1 MRNEFKTIEITITY
15 TKTNHNTEV
24 EVKHKAELEYS
35 LETTFASIE
44 RFLEDF
50 KKVLNGYKHCMK
62 NATYCQVYLS
72 VATYDHAQS
81 YESLHQTSFDGWKF
95 EDVPSV
101 DDEGLYLAPDV
112 RYTNEQH
119 DMFIAFAEPI
129 LSQLAQ
135 ASI

>member
-1 MRNEFKTIEITITY
+1 MRNEFKSIEITITY
-15 TKTNHNTEV
+15 TKTNRNTKV
-24 EVKHKAELEYS
+24 NVSLTAALEYS
-35 LETTFASIE
+35 LETKFADIE

-62 NATYCQVYLS
+62 TATYCAVYLS
-72 VATYDHAQS
+72 IATYDQAQH
-81 YESLHQTSFDGWKF
+81 YTTMQQNSFDGWKF

-101 DDEGLYLAPDV
+101 DDEGLYLSPDV

-119 DMFIAFAEPI
+119 DMFITFAEPI

-135 ASI
+135 ANI

>member
-1 MRNEFKTIEITITY
+1 MRNEFKSIEITITY
-15 TKTNHNTEV
+15 TKTNRNTEV

-35 LETTFASIE
+35 LETRFSSIE

-72 VATYDHAQS
+72 VATYDHAQGPAT
-81 YESLHQTSFDGWKF
+81 LQQTSFDGWKF

-101 DDEGLYLAPDV
+101 DDEGLYLSPDV